1 GRRKA
6 PLSFSAADL
15 AEQVQQLAPLGRRQ
29 ARRDALFVPRN
40 AAQRARDQRASGARQ
55 PQAVRAPVAARAAL
69 EQAALFKLVEHTD
82 HGGAVAFGGF
92 GEAALRN
99 AGIGFDV

>member
-40 AAQRARDQRASGARQ
+40 ATQRAREERATGARQ
-55 PQAVRAPVAARAAL
+55 PQAVGAAVAALAAL
-69 EQAALFKLVEHTD
+69 EQAALFKLIEHTD
-82 HGGAVAFGGF
+82 HGRAVAFGRF
-92 GEAALRN
+92 GEAALRHTR
-99 AGIGFDV
+99 I